1 MKQMAIL
8 CVDDEHIILT
18 SLELQLKKHFGD
30 QFIYE
35 FAESAEEGMEII
47 EEFTQNGIEVV
58 LIVSDWLMPGI
69 KGDEFLINVHREHP
83 EVVNVM
89 LTGQA
94 DPEAIERTRAQA
106 NLHCCLYKPWTEDE
120 LKEAVLTGVDRINGQ
135 KNGGHLR

>member
-18 SLELQLKKHFGD
+18 SLKLQLKKNFGE

-47 EEFTQNGIEVV
+47 DEFTQDGIKVV

-69 KGDEFLINVHREHP
+69 KGDEFLINVHQQHP
-83 EVVNVM
+83 EVVKIM

-94 DPEAIERTRAQA
+94 DPEAIERARTQA
-106 NLHCCLYKPWTEDE
+106 NLHCCLYKPWMEEE
-120 LKEAVLTGVDRINGQ
+120 LKEAILTGVDCING
-135 KNGGHLR
+135 K

>member
-18 SLELQLKKHFGD
+18 SLKLQLKKNFGE

-47 EEFTQNGIEVV
+47 DEFTQDGIKVV

-69 KGDEFLINVHREHP
+69 KGDEFLINVHQQHP
-83 EVVNVM
+83 EVVKIM

-94 DPEAIERTRAQA
+94 DPEAIERTRTQA
-106 NLHCCLYKPWTEDE
+106 NLHCCLYKPWMEEE
-120 LKEAVLTGVDRINGQ
+120 LKEAILTGVDCINE
-135 KNGGHLR
+135 K

>member
-18 SLELQLKKHFGD
+18 SLELQLKKHFGE

-47 EEFTQNGIEVV
+47 NEFIQNGIEVV

-69 KGDEFLINVHREHP
+69 KGDEFLINVHEEHP
-83 EVVNVM
+83 EVVKVM

-94 DPEAIERTRAQA
+94 DPEAIERTRTQA
-106 NLHCCLYKPWTEDE
+106 NLLCCLSKPWAEEE
-120 LKEAVLTGVDRINGQ
+120 LKEAILTGVDRING
-135 KNGGHLR
+135 K